1 MFFTILIMKIHS
13 TFFIAIFL
21 VALTSCE
28 SKQKAKAKIFE
39 RKEVEDNKL
48 MIKYAFSVKGET
60 ITDSAVIENNV
71 IGTDS
76 VSVTFDPDD
85 PSKNTLDISK

>member
-1 MFFTILIMKIHS
+1 MKIHS
-13 TFFIAIFL
+13 IFFIAIFL

-39 RKEVEDNKL
+39 RKEVENNKL
-48 MIKYAFSVKGET
+48 MIKYAFSAKGQ
-60 ITDSAVIENNV
+60 IIIDSAVVENKV
-71 IGTDS
+71 ISTDS
-76 VSVTFDPDD
+76 LSITFDPED